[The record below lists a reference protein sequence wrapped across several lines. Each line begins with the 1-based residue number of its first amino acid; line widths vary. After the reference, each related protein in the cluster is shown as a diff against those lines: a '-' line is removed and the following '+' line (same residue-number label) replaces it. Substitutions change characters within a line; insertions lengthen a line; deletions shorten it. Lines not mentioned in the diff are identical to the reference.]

1 MEKSAEQ
8 LILAIMKKLKKLKL
22 NALSEVSLEDK
33 EMKALKGGTC
43 CTCSCYWENRGGS
56 DSNDNM
62 KANYKTGAESTQG
75 CNEFVYCDE
84 PNEVVPL
91 PSNY

>member
-1 MEKSAEQ
+1 
-8 LILAIMKKLKKLKL
+8 MKKLKKIKL
-22 NALSEVSLEDK
+22 NALSEANLEDK
-33 EMKALKGGTC
+33 ELNALKGGIC
-43 CTCSCYWENRGGS
+43 CTCSCYWANYGGS
-56 DSNDNM
+56 DSNDNTN
-62 KANYKTGAESTQG
+62 ANYKTGGESTHG